1 MLQASK
7 PFFDIAQTSNKQET
21 SVDLGLTPATGRGEK
36 KVFFLTSAI
45 FSFFS
50 CQVGY

>member
-21 SVDLGLTPATGRGEK
+21 SVDLGLTPATGRGK
-36 KVFFLTSAI
+36 KRWFLTSAI